1 VRNRLFDGES
11 AYALTGQ
18 SAACGVVCAIVD
30 RKPPCLMPRR
40 LATAIADD
48 RTGSTGE
55 LDAAGLQAL
64 ARASLTGDPSAE
76 EAAGHKR
83 GPFRPGVWLNAR
95 ERARARLSVHYFH
108 AIDGLVVVIVTLL
121 SLFLLTPQG
130 LAQARVGNVLPVILG
145 AVVTLGLMRSID
157 IYRFGRDTSGI
168 IHLGTVGAL
177 VMTGAL
183 VAVATGL
190 VLGGTNA
197 ALWLVWPALLLVS
210 LYGLHLCWLEL
221 IRRMRTTGALTP
233 NVVLVGATK
242 HAEAM
247 IREAMQRRD
256 LNIIGVFDDRMARSP
271 KAVEGV
277 PVLGDSEALMS
288 HRILPYVDRVVLAID
303 PRAEERVRDLT
314 RRLGALPNPV
324 SLLVDTAD
332 GKLRAAAMDRLARTR
347 LARLNGPVDDDRR
360 AFNKRLQDMIIGGI
374 ALILLIPVMAVIAVL
389 VKMDSPGPAFFRQR
403 RHGFNHEEIVVWK
416 FRTMKQEAA
425 DATASRQVT
434 HDDDRITRLG
444 KVLRSTSLDELP
456 QLLNVL
462 RGEMSLV
469 GPRPHAIGMK
479 TGQVE
484 SARLVADYAHR
495 HRIKPGMTGWAA
507 IKGSRGPLHTAQ
519 DVRRRVQLDVEYVER
534 QSFWMDLWIMMVTVP
549 VLLGDRLAVR

>member
-1 VRNRLFDGES
+1 
-11 AYALTGQ
+11 
-18 SAACGVVCAIVD
+18 
-30 RKPPCLMPRR
+30 MPSP
-40 LATAIADD
+40 LANAPADD
-48 RTGSTGE
+48 VTGSTSE

-64 ARASLTGDPSAE
+64 ARASLSDDASVDET
-76 EAAGHKR
+76 AAHKR

-108 AIDGLVVVIVTLL
+108 AIDGLVVTIVTLL
-121 SLFLLTPQG
+121 SLFLLTPECLG
-130 LAQARVGNVLPVILG
+130 KASVGDVLPVILG

-177 VMTGAL
+177 VIAGGL
-183 VAVATGL
+183 GAVATGL
-190 VLGGTNA
+190 ALGGTNYT
-197 ALWLVWPALLLVS
+197 LWLVWPALMIVS

-233 NVVLVGATK
+233 NVVLVGATR

-303 PRAEERVRDLT
+303 PKAEERVRDLT

-324 SLLVDTAD
+324 SLLVDSAD
-332 GKLRAAAMDRLARTR
+332 GKLRAAAMERLARTR

-374 ALILLIPVMAVIAVL
+374 ALILRMPVMAVIAVL
-389 VKMDSPGPAFFRQR
+389 VKMDSRGPAFFRQR

-462 RGEMSLV
+462 KGEMSLV

-534 QSFWMDLWIMMVTVP
+534 QSFWMDLWIMIVTVP

>member
-1 VRNRLFDGES
+1 
-11 AYALTGQ
+11 
-18 SAACGVVCAIVD
+18 
-30 RKPPCLMPRR
+30 MPNP
-40 LATAIADD
+40 LANAIADD
-48 RTGSTGE
+48 VTGSTGE

-64 ARASLTGDPSAE
+64 ARASLSDDASAD
-76 EAAGHKR
+76 EAASHKR

-108 AIDGLVVVIVTLL
+108 AIDVLVATIVTLL

-130 LAQARVGNVLPVILG
+130 LGQASVGNVLPVGLG

-168 IHLGTVGAL
+168 IHLGTVGGL
-177 VMTGAL
+177 VMVGGLA
-183 VAVATGL
+183 AVAAGL
-190 VLGGTNA
+190 ALGGSNFT
-197 ALWLVWPALLLVS
+197 LWLVWPALMIVS

-277 PVLGDSEALMS
+277 PVLGDSEALMA

-303 PRAEERVRDLT
+303 PKAEERVRDLT

-360 AFNKRLQDMIIGGI
+360 AFNKRLQDMVVGGI
-374 ALILLIPVMAVIAVL
+374 ALILLMPVMAVIAVL

-479 TGQVE
+479 TGQIE

-549 VLLGDRLAVR
+549 VLLGDRVAVR